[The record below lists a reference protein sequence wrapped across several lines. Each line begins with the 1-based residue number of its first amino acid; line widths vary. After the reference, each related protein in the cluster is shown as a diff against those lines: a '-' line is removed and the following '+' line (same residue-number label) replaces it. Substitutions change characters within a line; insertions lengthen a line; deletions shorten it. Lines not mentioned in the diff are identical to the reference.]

1 MNIKTLTAGFLTLL
15 LMGGAAQAMDSAA
28 IEEHMEKINEQ
39 YVQTSEQ
46 EGEVEAL
53 EEKVEALEEM
63 IQMMLDDQDS

>member
-15 LMGGAAQAMDSAA
+15 LMGGAAHAMDSEA
-28 IEEHMEKINEQ
+28 IEKHMAEINED
-39 YVQTSEQ
+39 YVKTSEQ

-53 EEKVEALEEM
+53 EQKVEALEEM